1 MSYTKQ
7 DDGYYHI
14 PIIDLGKRLR
24 DNFGLRI
31 REHSAFGDGSVGK
44 HAPNSY
50 HYYDEAIDVTDHR
63 DDVIDG
69 VSWQKRTGNLQNLLK
84 GSGAEIIGPNSGDPN
99 HSTHLHLAAKGGIFK
114 LNDNQY
120 SHLFDG
126 NAGGLNATFA
136 PIDTPYD
143 TSTDDVPSGQ
153 SQTTPQQEAVERVKQ
168 YKAFTAGD
176 VVKNFGND
184 FDSMKSDRLGKALA
198 GAQESIVQKR
208 MDAGTNFGGQMIEVE
223 KPVVKDD
230 DED

>member
-1 MSYTKQ
+1 M
-7 DDGYYHI
+7 
-14 PIIDLGKRLR
+14 
-24 DNFGLRI
+24 FG
-31 REHSAFGDGSVGK
+31 
-44 HAPNSY
+44 
-50 HYYDEAIDVTDHR
+50 
-63 DDVIDG
+63 
-69 VSWQKRTGNLQNLLK
+69 
-84 GSGAEIIGPNSGDPN
+84 
-99 HSTHLHLAAKGGIFK
+99 
-114 LNDNQY
+114 
-120 SHLFDG
+120 G
-126 NAGGLNATFA
+126 NAGGRNATFA
-136 PIDTPYD
+136 PIDSPID
-143 TSTDDVPSGQ
+143 TSTDDVLPGQ